1 MSLAVLIPT
10 FRRPEGLRAAVE
22 SVQGQSRPADE
33 IIIVDNAPE
42 GSAREIADDFG
53 DERIVYLHVPEPGV
67 ANARNAGLAAT
78 DARYI
83 AFLDDDEIASEH
95 WLAALSNSQAALDVA
110 VVFGPLTARAQAEG
124 RLRQHLLNRL
134 YSRPGPEEDQ
144 RLDQPYGCGNSLID
158 REAMTIGPQP
168 FDPALNET
176 GGEDDAFFAALEDQG
191 ARFGWAAQAHAVE
204 CVDPKRAS
212 WSYMLSRSFAFGQGP
227 SQTCA
232 HGPRPDWLGVARWM
246 AIGVAQLAVFAP
258 LALLVSA
265 VNARQG
271 ASLIDRT
278 AQAAGKVC
286 WFDRFSPRF
295 YGRAAS

>member
-1 MSLAVLIPT
+1 MSLAVIIPT
-10 FRRPEGLRAAVE
+10 FRRPDGLKAAIE
-22 SVQGQSRPADE
+22 SVQRQSRTADE
-33 IIIVDNAPE
+33 IIVVDNAPE
-42 GSAREIADDFG
+42 GCGRDTAEDFR
-53 DERIVYLHVPEPGV
+53 DPRIVYIHVPEPGV

-95 WLAALSNSQAALDVA
+95 WLAALTNTQAALDVA
-110 VVFGPLTARAQAEG
+110 VVFGPLQASAQADG

-144 RLDQPYGCGNSLID
+144 RLDKPYGCGNSLID
-158 REAMTIGPQP
+158 REAVQIDARP
-168 FDPALNET
+168 FDTALNET
-176 GGEDDAFFAALEDQG
+176 GGEDDAFFAMLEDQG
-191 ARFGWAAQAHAVE
+191 ARFGWASQAHAVE
-204 CVDPKRAS
+204 CVDPKRSS
-212 WSYMLSRSFAFGQGP
+212 WDYMLSRSFAFGQGP

-246 AIGVAQLAVFAP
+246 AIGVVQLAVFAP
-258 LALLVSA
+258 LAVLVSV

-295 YGRAAS
+295 YGRAAG